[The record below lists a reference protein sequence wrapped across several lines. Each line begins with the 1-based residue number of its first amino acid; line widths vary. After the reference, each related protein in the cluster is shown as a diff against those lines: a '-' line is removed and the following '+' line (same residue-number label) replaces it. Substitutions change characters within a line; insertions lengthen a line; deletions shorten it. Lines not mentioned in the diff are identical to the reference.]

1 MNRSESQ
8 KSWLA
13 QGFFLFLFFVLLWA
27 ATKLAAIELT
37 YVWILSIILLV
48 FGIPCLVGGAI
59 IYGRY
64 KDVYDYEP
72 AELFS
77 RQSNGKGIR
86 SLLMRFVYFGFLLS
100 LSGSTI
106 FVLLQTGMIEQMG
119 R

>member
-13 QGFFLFLFFVLLWA
+13 QGFFLFLFFAIVWA

-37 YVWILSIILLV
+37 YVWILTGILLAL
-48 FGIPCLVGGAI
+48 GIPCLVGGAI

-64 KDVYDYEP
+64 KDIYDYEP
-72 AELFS
+72 AELFG
-77 RQSNGKGIR
+77 RQSNGKEIR
-86 SLLMRFVYFGFLLS
+86 GLLMRFVYLGFLLS
-100 LSGSTI
+100 LSGGTLI
-106 FVLLQTGMIEQMG
+106 VLLQTGIIEQLG